1 MKARLDS
8 KYLSVSKA
16 MAFGALIALITPPVQ
31 AADSVPESR
40 IYGGEAAKSCE
51 WPTAIGFGSCSGTLV
66 HPKVVIYA
74 AHCGKQRKISF
85 GDAYKKMH
93 RSVSPKFCKTNP
105 AYTGNSSLSK
115 GVDFAFCYLEEAI
128 TDFPITPVA
137 YGCELDQ
144 IKAGTKIW
152 LVGYGNTDKGGYGTK
167 HKVETEIKGIIA
179 GGNELKVG
187 GEGKA
192 TCNGDSGGPGYVKMS
207 DGTWRHVAISS
218 YGFSECG
225 APSGMTFSKAAI
237 PWIHKTLKAEGI
249 TDVDLVPCYNDEGEW
264 EPTKKCR
271 GFATEPG
278 KAHGNWEQQCGG
290 DKAPRSGFS
299 SICGPAFGDE
309 DNEAPEVSLISPESG
324 SEIAL
329 GESVTVKVKASDD
342 GDELEIGLLV
352 NDEKQELQNEAPYE
366 WTLNDLELGKHRL
379 VAVAND
385 GSKES
390 NSKAVTIEVVEN
402 KEGTPGGDSSGE
414 DSGQKNEGEPGSGE
428 KGSSNSAPSGDNP
441 QSSENPKAK
450 DSGEG
455 GKDKG
460 GCAIA
465 RPGQAW
471 SCLLGAGLLLALFR
485 RRPSLEL

>member
-1 MKARLDS
+1 MNALVDGNDRR
-8 KYLSVSKA
+8 VPW
-16 MAFGALIALITPPVQ
+16 MAVFGALMALAAPSAQ
-31 AADSVPESR
+31 AADTVPQSR

-85 GDAYKKMH
+85 GDDYKKMH

-105 AYTGNSSLSK
+105 AYKSNSSLSK

-152 LVGYGNTDKGGYGTK
+152 LVGFGNTDKGGYGTK
-167 HKVETEIKGIIA
+167 HKVETEIGDIIA
-179 GGNELKVG
+179 NGNELKVG

-192 TCNGDSGGPGYVKMS
+192 TCNGDSGGPGYVKMP

-218 YGFSECG
+218 YGFGDCG

-237 PWIHKTLKAEGI
+237 PWIHKTLKEEGI
-249 TDVDLVPCYNDEGEW
+249 TDVDLVPCYNDKGEW
-264 EPTKKCR
+264 EPSEECR

-278 KAHGNWEQQCGG
+278 KAHGSWDDQCGG

-309 DNEAPEVSLISPESG
+309 DNEAPKVSLTAPESG
-324 SEIAL
+324 NEVLL
-329 GESVTVKVKASDD
+329 GESVTVKAKASDD
-342 GDELEIGLLV
+342 GEELELTLLV
-352 NDEKQELQNEAPYE
+352 DDEEQETLKKPPYE
-366 WTLNDLELGKHRL
+366 WTLQDLDLGAHTLIALASDGRKETKSE
-379 VAVAND
+379 AVN
-385 GSKES
+385 
-390 NSKAVTIEVVEN
+390 IEVVEE
-402 KEGTPGGDSSGE
+402 KADSSGA
-414 DSGQKNEGEPGSGE
+414 DSQKGKSDEPGPGE
-428 KGSSNSAPSGDNP
+428 NGSSKNGTSDQTP
-441 QSSENPKAK
+441 QSSKGPQA
-450 DSGEG
+450 EG
-455 GKDKG
+455 SAEEEKNKG
-460 GCAIA
+460 GCSMT
-465 RPGQAW
+465 RGPVSL
-471 SCLLGAGLLLALFR
+471 SCLLAAGLCLALIR
-485 RRPSLEL
+485 RRP